1 MVSAASGGGGWMAAG
16 GVGDAVRA
24 GAGVPGEK
32 L

>member
-1 MVSAASGGGGWMAAG
+1 MVVSAARGGWMAAG

-24 GAGVPGEK
+24 GPGVPGEK

>member
-1 MVSAASGGGGWMAAG
+1 MAVSAASGGWMAAG